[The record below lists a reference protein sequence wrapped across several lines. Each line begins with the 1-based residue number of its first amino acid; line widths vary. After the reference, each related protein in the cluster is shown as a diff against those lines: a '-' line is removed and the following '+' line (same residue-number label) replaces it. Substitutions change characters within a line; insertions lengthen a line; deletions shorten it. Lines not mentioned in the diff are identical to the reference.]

1 MTLKAAVTWFFK
13 INGYFPILQ
22 KNIQYVCPMFQSNID
37 KIIYSQ
43 LKRSGLRYLI
53 SRLLR
58 HVNSDMYEKINKRW
72 EYFLDHNLQLD
83 KNSFKIGDNVIVILA
98 NGRKI
103 RGKVC
108 GTSCAYGYQF
118 YMISESGW
126 PYYPSITDI
135 ISINGKK
142 PHFNWLIKRNQKV
155 YGTQREH

>member
-37 KIIYSQ
+37 KIIYNQ
-43 LKRSGLRYLI
+43 LRRSGLRYLV
-53 SRLLR
+53 SRLLKY
-58 HVNSDMYEKINKRW
+58 VNTDMYEKINKRW
-72 EYFLDHNLQLD
+72 WYFLYHNLQLD
-83 KNSFKIGDNVIVILA
+83 RNSLKIDDNVIVMFS
-98 NGRKI
+98 NDRKI

-108 GTSCAYGYQF
+108 GECTPDDYHF
-118 YMISESGW
+118 PMMSEGGVMH
-126 PYYPSITDI
+126 YPSIANI

-155 YGTQREH
+155 YGTQRGD

>member
-22 KNIQYVCPMFQSNID
+22 KNTQYVCPMFQSNID
-37 KIIYSQ
+37 KIIYNQ
-43 LKRSGLRYLI
+43 LRRSGLRFLI
-53 SRLLR
+53 SRLLKY
-58 HVNSDMYEKINKRW
+58 VNTDMYEKINKKW
-72 EYFLDHNLQLD
+72 WYFLNHNLQLD
-83 KNSFKIGDNVIVILA
+83 KNSFKTGDNVIVIFS
-98 NGRKI
+98 NDRKM

-108 GTSCAYGYQF
+108 GECFVVDYRF
-118 YMISESGW
+118 PMVSEGGVM
-126 PYYPSITDI
+126 YYPSITNI

>member
-22 KNIQYVCPMFQSNID
+22 KNIQYVCPMFRKNID
-37 KIIYSQ
+37 EIIYNQ
-43 LKRSGLRYLI
+43 LRVGGLMYLI
-53 SRLLR
+53 SHLLR
-58 HVNSDMYEKINKRW
+58 YVNTDMYQKINNRW
-72 EYFLDHNLQLD
+72 IYFLEHNLRLD
-83 KNSFKIGDNVIVILA
+83 RNSLKTGDNIIVMFS

-108 GTSCAYGYQF
+108 GECTVPDYYFC
-118 YMISESGW
+118 MKSEGGW
-126 PYYPSITDI
+126 VYYPSITDI